1 MDSNIDITFD
11 KFTFFSRFVKGDV
24 VLLQLEQGEEI
35 HRYFISTTAQPAKAM
50 CCGTFLDTDDRN
62 TRTIITKSGLK
73 GTYDVRVIIN
83 DKKYETGVQIEC

>member
-1 MDSNIDITFD
+1 
-11 KFTFFSRFVKGDV
+11 
-24 VLLQLEQGEEI
+24 
-35 HRYFISTTAQPAKAM
+35 M

-62 TRTIITKSGLK
+62 TRTCITKTGLS